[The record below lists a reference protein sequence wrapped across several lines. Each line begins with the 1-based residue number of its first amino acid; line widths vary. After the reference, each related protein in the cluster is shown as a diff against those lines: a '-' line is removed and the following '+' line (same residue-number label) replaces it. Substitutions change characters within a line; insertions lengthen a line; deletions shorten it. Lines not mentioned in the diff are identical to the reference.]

1 MNSTMETFLTLG
13 PIGLFTIALLDSA
26 MIPLAGGPDGALI
39 LFSMWHP
46 QRAPLYVGATTMGS
60 AVGCLTLYTIA
71 RRAGDRMLSRLAPPQ
86 RERIRRFLDQY
97 DLLALALAVF
107 LPPPFPAK
115 PMIAMA
121 GILGMPRGRFLAG
134 VLLGRLVRYGVE
146 GYLGARFGT
155 RAIPI
160 LRQIS
165 PWLLLGG
172 VVAIV
177 FVLLMKKRRRY

>member
-1 MNSTMETFLTLG
+1 MSSMTETLLTFG
-13 PIGLFTIALLDSA
+13 PIGLFIIAFLDSA

-39 LFSMWHP
+39 LLSMWHP
-46 QRAPLYVGATTMGS
+46 RRALLYTGAATIGS
-60 AVGCLTLYTIA
+60 AVGCLVLYTFA
-71 RRAGDRMLSRLAPPQ
+71 RRAGERMLSRLTPSR
-86 RERIRRFLDQY
+86 RERIRQLLDQY
-97 DLLALALAVF
+97 DLLAIALAVF
-107 LPPPFPAK
+107 LPPPFPTK

-121 GILGMPRGRFLAG
+121 GVLGMPRGRFLTG

-172 VVAIV
+172 IVALV
-177 FVLLMKKRRRY
+177 FVLLMKKRRRQ